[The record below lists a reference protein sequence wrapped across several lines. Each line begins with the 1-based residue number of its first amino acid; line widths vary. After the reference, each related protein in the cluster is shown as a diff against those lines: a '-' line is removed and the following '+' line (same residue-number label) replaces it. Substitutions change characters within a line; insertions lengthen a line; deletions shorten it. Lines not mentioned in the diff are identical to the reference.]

1 MILIADS
8 GSTTTEWRLIDGERI
23 SQFQSIGLNPY
34 IVDDKEI
41 SETISA
47 LNLPVEGIL
56 KLYFYGAGCGSAEKV
71 ASVFSVLKALFSNA
85 EVFIYSDLLAAAR
98 SLLQHEEGVI
108 GILGTGSNVA
118 HYSNP
123 IVKPFTTSTGYLLGD
138 EGSGNALGKRL
149 LRAFLKDELDD
160 ELTLKIGSDKS
171 VILHQLYNHSYPN
184 RYLASYAKMMFRNR
198 NHPQIAQ
205 LIQSTF
211 DEWVENC
218 LLPYEIKDI
227 ALCGSIAYYFHSELK
242 RSCASHGIR
251 VKSVIEKPIAAL
263 ALYHK
268 AYE

>member
-23 SQFQSIGLNPY
+23 SQFQCMGLNPY
-34 IVDDKEI
+34 MVDDKGIYEA
-41 SETISA
+41 ISA
-47 LNLPVEGIL
+47 LNLPVEEIL
-56 KLYFYGAGCGSAEKV
+56 KLYFYGAGCGSTDKAAYV
-71 ASVFSVLKALFSNA
+71 VSVLKRLFPVA
-85 EVFIYSDLLAAAR
+85 EVFVHSDLLAAAR
-98 SLLQHEEGVI
+98 SLLQHKEGVI

-123 IVKPFTTSTGYLLGD
+123 IVKPFATSTGYLLGD

-149 LRAFLKDELDD
+149 LRAFFYDKLDD
-160 ELTLKIGSDKS
+160 ELSLKISSDKS
-171 VILHQLYNHSYPN
+171 VILHQLYSHSYPN
-184 RYLASYAKMMFRNR
+184 RYLASYANMMFRNR

-218 LLPYEIKDI
+218 LLPYEIKEI

-251 VKSVIEKPIAAL
+251 VNAVVEKPIAAL